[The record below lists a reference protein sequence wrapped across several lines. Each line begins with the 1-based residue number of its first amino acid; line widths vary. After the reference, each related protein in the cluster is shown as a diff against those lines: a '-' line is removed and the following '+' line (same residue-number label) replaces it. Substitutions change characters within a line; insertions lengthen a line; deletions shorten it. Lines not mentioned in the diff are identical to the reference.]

1 MTAISVGGST
11 AIVFLGFALLNIVN
25 ALETG
30 QGGAVASSITPI
42 SYFLIAFAI
51 VLTAL
56 VLYSLTDMSIAERS
70 REIATLEVLGYHQ
83 KETVLY
89 LYREIAVMTVIGLI
103 IGVPLGLGIMQVV
116 IIYLSF
122 GALSDIQWYT
132 YIVPILIVGGFSVG
146 VDFLLLPKIKRID
159 MISSL
164 KSVD

>member
-11 AIVFLGFALLNIVN
+11 AIVFLGFALLNVVS
-25 ALETG
+25 ALESG

-51 VLTAL
+51 VLAAL

-103 IGVPLGLGIMQVV
+103 IGVPLGLGIMQIV
-116 IIYLSF
+116 IVYLSF
-122 GALSDIQWYT
+122 GALSDIKWYT
-132 YIVPILIVGGFSVG
+132 YIIPVLIVGAFSVG